1 MQEDIEIYYDK
12 EGNYLEII
20 FEKKEGFFTET
31 ENEDI
36 MQKVDKE
43 GNVLA
48 LSILNAVQKITLYR
62 LHIPFIGRKIIYLLQ
77 KLSVIKTR
85 IIIKSKLRF

>member
-77 KLSVIKTR
+77 KLSVIKMR
-85 IIIKSKLRF
+85 IIIKSNLRF